1 MTRDAARTGF
11 NVALALALASF
22 AALAAID
29 LSLRNPASPNG
40 IVSFELCAY
49 SGSCRDI
56 IAHWDSTTRL
66 MAALSLGIDYLFMVA
81 YPAAICFGLLLVA
94 LKVPA
99 RLQPLTKR
107 AAWAIW
113 IAGAADAL
121 ENYCLA
127 RMLLAPAAQQY
138 AWPAAIFATVKFSV
152 LGVVLAWLV
161 YASLR
166 YAASKPA
173 VP

>member
-1 MTRDAARTGF
+1 MTRAAARTGF
-11 NVALALALASF
+11 NIALALALVSF

-49 SGSCRDI
+49 SGSCHDI
-56 IAHWDSTTRL
+56 IAHWDPTARL

-81 YPAAICFGLLLVA
+81 YPAAICCGLLLVA
-94 LKVPA
+94 SSVPA
-99 RLQPLTKR
+99 SLEPLTTR

-127 RMLLAPAAQQY
+127 RLLLVPDAQQY
-138 AWPAAIFATVKFSV
+138 AWPAAMFATIKFSV
-152 LGVVLAWLV
+152 LGVVLAWLG

-166 YAASKPA
+166 YAAFKPRGA
-173 VP
+173 